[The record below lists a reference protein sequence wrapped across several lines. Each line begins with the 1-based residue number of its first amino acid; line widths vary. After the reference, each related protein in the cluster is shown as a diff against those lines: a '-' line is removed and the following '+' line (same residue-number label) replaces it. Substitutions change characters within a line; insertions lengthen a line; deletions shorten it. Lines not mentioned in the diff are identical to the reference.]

1 MSASKIWA
9 YDESR
14 VNEQTSHGYN
24 VHIIWETDYR
34 TGSWNS
40 SLRGWLGK
48 HEEKDDTD
56 AFRSSVNDHSSADVK
71 LGELLGSRGEDATTQ
86 LETVDVKA
94 EKS

>member
-1 MSASKIWA
+1 
-9 YDESR
+9 
-14 VNEQTSHGYN
+14 
-24 VHIIWETDYR
+24 
-34 TGSWNS
+34 
-40 SLRGWLGK
+40 LRGWLGK